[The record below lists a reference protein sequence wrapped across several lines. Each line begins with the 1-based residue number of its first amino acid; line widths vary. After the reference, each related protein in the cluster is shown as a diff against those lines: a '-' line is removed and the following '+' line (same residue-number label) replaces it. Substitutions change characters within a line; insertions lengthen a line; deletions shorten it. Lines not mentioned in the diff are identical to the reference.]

1 MKYNNTY
8 TDMMNGTWMG
18 QRSGLHSSA
27 TQSPYQSYS
36 SALGQNYNVDEYV
49 PFYNRTYNMSS
60 ASGKAQY
67 AADRAEAEN
76 VRRYYEILAGY
87 RNLLDNTDNSVS
99 SAYSKAL
106 ASSLQNLTSRGL
118 TGTTILNNV
127 STMNAINKANAQQS
141 AYNQNLLNMLNF
153 MERRNTSTGQLVK

>member
-1 MKYNNTY
+1 MST
-8 TDMMNGTWMG
+8 
-18 QRSGLHSSA
+18 RSGLHSSA
-27 TQSPYQSYS
+27 NQSPYQGWS
-36 SALGQNYNVDEYV
+36 SALGRNYNIDEYV
-49 PFYNRTYNMSS
+49 PFFNRSYIISS

-67 AADRAEAEN
+67 AADKAEAEN
-76 VRRYYEILAGY
+76 IRRYYEILSGY
-87 RNLLDNTDNSVS
+87 RSLLDNTDTSVS

-118 TGTTILNNV
+118 TGTTILNNAT
-127 STMNAINKANAQQS
+127 TMNAINKAMAQQS

>member
-36 SALGQNYNVDEYV
+36 SALGQNYNVDEYL
-49 PFYNRTYNMSS
+49 PFYSRTYNMSS

-76 VRRYYEILAGY
+76 VRRYYEILSGY
-87 RNLLDNTDNSVS
+87 RTLLDNTDNSVS
-99 SAYSKAL
+99 SAYNKAL
-106 ASSLQNLTSRGL
+106 ATSLQNLTSRGL
-118 TGTTILNNV
+118 TGTTILNNAT
-127 STMNAINKANAQQS
+127 TMNAINKANAQQS

>member
-8 TDMMNGTWMG
+8 TDMLNGTWMG

>member
-1 MKYNNTY
+1 MTYNNTY
-8 TDMMNGTWMG
+8 TDMLNGTWMG

-67 AADRAEAEN
+67 AADKAEAEN
-76 VRRYYEILAGY
+76 IRRYYEILSGY
-87 RNLLDNTDNSVS
+87 RSLLDNTDTSVS
-99 SAYSKAL
+99 SAYNKAL
-106 ASSLQNLTSRGL
+106 ASSLQSLTSRGL
-118 TGTTILNNV
+118 TGTTILNNAT
-127 STMNAINKANAQQS
+127 TMNAINKATAQQS